1 MPRKKAE
8 TKSKMLLITWKHS
21 AIGRPQEQRNT
32 IKAIGLK
39 KLHQTVSRPD
49 NPAMRGMI
57 KAVEHLVEVK
67 EEA

>member
-8 TKSKMLLITWKHS
+8 TKTKMITVTWKHS
-21 AIGRPQEQRNT
+21 AIGRTQVQKDT
-32 IKAIGLK
+32 IKAMGFKWLNQSLLK
-39 KLHQTVSRPD
+39 AD